1 MKKCHTCE
9 KELMEAYFNAQSG
22 EDCIFCANDRITIES
37 TKKHAY
43 EEVEDKGCAGG
54 ACTL

>member
-1 MKKCHTCE
+1 MICIKCDKNQPAWAFKT
-9 KELMEAYFNAQSG
+9 ELNE
-22 EDCIFCANDRITIES
+22 CIFCNPEQVPTVKVE
-37 TKKHAY
+37 KHDF

>member
-1 MKKCHTCE
+1 MICIKCD
-9 KELMEAYFNAQSG
+9 KEQPSWAFKTIEN
-22 EDCIFCANDRITIES
+22 ECIFCTPEQIQMS
-37 TKKHAY
+37 KVKKHDF